1 MTILPGLRAALVA
14 AVFAVLAVGGA
25 FSSGPARADTLKRF
39 DDYMEPIERTLDL
52 IEAGDFAALDDFLAD
67 EVGFGEAARLGSTL
81 QNKVLKGDAVV
92 DVDLLREDELGT
104 TLKRLYFAVRD
115 TSDTY
120 FFVRFHVARTNDGW
134 VMHHFHFN
142 TDMTDYFP
150 GWVDP

>member
-1 MTILPGLRAALVA
+1 MTFPPGYRAALVA
-14 AVFAVLAVGGA
+14 ALFAALAVVA
-25 FSSGPARADTLKRF
+25 SAARADNLKRF
-39 DDYMEPIERTLDL
+39 DDYMDPIERTLDL
-52 IEAGDFAALDDFLAD
+52 IEAGDFGALDDFLAD
-67 EVGFGEAARLGSTL
+67 EVGFGVAARLGSTL
-81 QNKVLKGDAVV
+81 RDKVLKGDAVV
-92 DVDLLREDELGT
+92 DIDLLREDELGT

-150 GWVDP
+150 GWIDP